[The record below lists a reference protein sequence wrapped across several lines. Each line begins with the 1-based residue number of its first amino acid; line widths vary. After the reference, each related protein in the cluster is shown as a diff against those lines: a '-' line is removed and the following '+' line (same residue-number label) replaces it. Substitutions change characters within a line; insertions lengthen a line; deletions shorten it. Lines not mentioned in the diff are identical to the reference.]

1 MSGRLARYALF
12 QAHDYVRERG
22 IPLLLVGALL
32 LLMSTQGAVGPTQA
46 MDAGGGEVHTLM
58 LAAVFLELF
67 APTAV
72 LVAVNGIVSGDR
84 KHGYYR
90 LLFAKP
96 ISAPRFYAQAFLV
109 SLAGTLA
116 ATLLVLVAFDAIF
129 GRISVVGALHFV
141 LLYFVLFGGVGFLLS
156 AITEYDWIALGVVWS
171 VAWLV
176 RSFFPAGAS
185 WYGRVLDVLLPPL
198 HLLAGAAAPLLNGT
212 GIDGANYLW
221 MVGYGAVA
229 FAAGLLV
236 VRYRP
241 MAS

>member
-1 MSGRLARYALF
+1 VSGRLARYAIF
-12 QAHDYVRERG
+12 QARDYARERG
-22 IPLLLVGALL
+22 LPLLLVGALL
-32 LLMSTQGAVGPTQA
+32 LLMATQGAVGPTSP
-46 MDAGGGEVHTLM
+46 AGTSGGELRKLM

-72 LVAVNGIVSGDR
+72 LAAVNGIVSGDR
-84 KHGYYR
+84 KHHYYR

-96 ISAPRFYAQAFLV
+96 VSAPRYYAQAFLV

-116 ATLLVLVAFDAIF
+116 ATLLVLVGFEAIF
-129 GRISVVGALHFV
+129 GRVPIAGALHFV

-156 AITEYDWIALGVVWS
+156 AITEYDWIALGAVWS

-176 RSFFPAGAS
+176 RSFFPAGDS
-185 WYGRVLDVLLPPL
+185 WYGRMLDLLLPPL
-198 HLLAGAAAPLLNGT
+198 HLLAGAAAPLLSGS
-212 GIDGANYLW
+212 GIDGAAYLW
-221 MVGYGAVA
+221 MVGYGVAA